1 MKEKEFGSFF
11 QEGHELLRSDARA
24 ASHERIIK
32 KNRVLKTARIKK
44 YIPGEF
50 EDRAPEIFL
59 IETDGQMSEI
69 RFKCPCGCE
78 ASVEIIT
85 TAAPEPERS
94 EETNYEETLMD
105 S

>member
-11 QEGHELLRSDARA
+11 QEGHELLRSDTQA
-24 ASHERIIK
+24 APHERIIK
-32 KNRVLKTARIKK
+32 KNRALKTAHIKK
-44 YIPGEF
+44 FIPGEF
-50 EDRAPEIFL
+50 EDRVPEIFF
-59 IETDGQMSEI
+59 IENDGRTSEI

-85 TAAPEPERS
+85 AAAPEPERT
-94 EETNYEETLMD
+94 EEANYEEALMD